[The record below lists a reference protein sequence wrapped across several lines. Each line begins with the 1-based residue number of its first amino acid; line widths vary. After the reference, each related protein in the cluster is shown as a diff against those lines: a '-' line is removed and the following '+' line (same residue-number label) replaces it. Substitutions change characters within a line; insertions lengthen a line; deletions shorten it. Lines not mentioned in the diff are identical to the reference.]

1 MTYLFAAVLNEK
13 LVRKI
18 SVAARA
24 LGVTLRT
31 MYGWLARYRRG
42 GWGGLKA
49 KPLFGRPPKLNARA
63 MQWIYDT
70 VTRKNPLQLQLR
82 SRCGRAKRWR
92 RWSRGNSFE
101 AAMLRERLVRDSASA
116 TDKDRGSCH
125 RNTEREE
132 DGKSNSCR
140 VAKIRSK
147 RWTGRS
153 SRPAHVFIAMDV
165 DQAVRRLAPQS
176 HTQARLPTKQIGAS
190 PRPAHP

>member
-70 VTRKNPLQLQLR
+70 VTRKNPLQLQFPFALWTREMVATITTTR
-82 SRCGRAKRWR
+82 SDVSLPRQ
-92 RWSRGNSFE
+92 
-101 AAMLRERLVRDSASA
+101 A
-116 TDKDRGSCH
+116 TH
-125 RNTEREE
+125 
-132 DGKSNSCR
+132 
-140 VAKIRSK
+140 
-147 RWTGRS
+147 
-153 SRPAHVFIAMDV
+153 
-165 DQAVRRLAPQS
+165 
-176 HTQARLPTKQIGAS
+176 
-190 PRPAHP
+190 